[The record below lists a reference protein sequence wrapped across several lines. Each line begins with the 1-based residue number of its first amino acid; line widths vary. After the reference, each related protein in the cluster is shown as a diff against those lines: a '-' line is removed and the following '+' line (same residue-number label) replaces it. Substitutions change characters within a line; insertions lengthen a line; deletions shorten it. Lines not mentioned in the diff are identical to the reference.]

1 MLPNIFW
8 HFFIFYFFF
17 ILLPTFEA
25 TVEPLVNVVNADVS
39 SGFHQVEETG
49 IDHRKSKQE
58 KKKEDKKDELENG
71 EKIDENHYKK
81 KLIEMIE
88 KLKNEAVKKGNQDK
102 FNETAMP
109 FIQTI
114 TDTGKMQKCFNTVI
128 EIKKFDKEILQFFKN
143 APMFENFVKY
153 FYTRSENIK
162 KIKKT
167 SKTLKKNFAVCL
179 YVIKKVKTFEKRGFK
194 EY

>member
-1 MLPNIFW
+1 
-8 HFFIFYFFF
+8 
-17 ILLPTFEA
+17 
-25 TVEPLVNVVNADVS
+25 
-39 SGFHQVEETG
+39 
-49 IDHRKSKQE
+49 
-58 KKKEDKKDELENG
+58 
-71 EKIDENHYKK
+71 
-81 KLIEMIE
+81 MIE